1 MGDLLQFVWKVWIF
15 KLFLLTL
22 DIVDLLVAK
31 RKKKKKKRKTI
42 KRGPQVAHI
51 IMILCW
57 LLILVIDPS
66 LFSFG
71 I

>member
-42 KRGPQVAHI
+42 KRGQVAHI
-51 IMILCW
+51 IMVICW

-66 LFSFG
+66 FFSFG